1 MALIVNSSSLSTF
14 TSIICCIVKSCEA
27 RAVAL
32 GTNDGEG
39 KASVGAGA
47 AAGQRVLGACEEAR
61 GDESFLTGG
70 NDNMLLKLRT
80 EQKAGEKF
88 DK

>member
-1 MALIVNSSSLSTF
+1 MVRE
-14 TSIICCIVKSCEA
+14 K
-27 RAVAL
+27 
-32 GTNDGEG
+32 
-39 KASVGAGA
+39 
-47 AAGQRVLGACEEAR
+47 QVLGLGLLLVNECLALVKKL
-61 GDESFLTGG
+61 GGTGKHDESFLTGG